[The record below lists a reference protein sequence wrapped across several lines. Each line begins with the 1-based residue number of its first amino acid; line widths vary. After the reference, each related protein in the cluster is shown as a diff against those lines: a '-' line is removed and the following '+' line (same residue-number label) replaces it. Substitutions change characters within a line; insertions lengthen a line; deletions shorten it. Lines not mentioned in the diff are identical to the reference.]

1 MSNALAV
8 AAVSFVLV
16 DLLNN
21 GLIDRDISST
31 GVGDVAVTAWP
42 PDHIDPRAQTQ
53 SQLNL
58 FLYQATP
65 NASWRNIGYP
75 LRDATGTRINNPPL
89 ALDLHYLL
97 MAYGME
103 QLHSE
108 ILLGYA
114 MQLLHE
120 TPILTRDAIRKSLS
134 APTQV
139 QAGGAGIPA
148 AMLNLF
154 TSELAEQVEL
164 IKIIPQILNTEE
176 ISKLWTAFQTNYRP
190 TAAYSAS
197 VVLIQS
203 KASTKTALPVQ
214 HRTVHAIPFQ
224 APFIENVLSQKTAA
238 DPIVDGQP
246 ILPGYNLV
254 LQGSQLK
261 GEVTSVLVGGL
272 EVFPADTDITLT
284 QIVVAIPPA
293 LEAGTQGVQVV
304 QQVLLGS
311 PLVPHRGVE
320 SNTSSFVLRPVIQTV
335 NPSGVQGAGA
345 TARSGSL
352 NLTVNP
358 PVGPN
363 QRVVLLLNQLPPLT
377 SPPDSP
383 VSYSFVLPP
392 RINLASPP
400 PNPPPP
406 TANITVPFTGVTAGA
421 YLVRLLVDDAESPLG
436 MDANGLYSTPQ
447 VTIP

>member
-1 MSNALAV
+1 MSSALAV
-8 AAVSFVLV
+8 ASVSYVLV

-21 GLIDRDISST
+21 GLIDRDIGST
-31 GVGDVAVTAWP
+31 GVGDVSVTALP
-42 PDHIDPRAQTQ
+42 PDRIDPATQKQ

-65 NASWRNIGYP
+65 NASWRNVGYP
-75 LRDATGTRINNPPL
+75 ARDAAGARIDNPPL

-97 MAYGME
+97 MAYGLE
-103 QLHSE
+103 QLHGE

-114 MQLLHE
+114 MQLFHE

-139 QAGGAGIPA
+139 SGAGGLPA

-197 VVLIQS
+197 VVLIES

-214 HRTVHAIPFQ
+214 YRTVHTLPFQ
-224 APFIENVLSQKTAA
+224 SPFIEKVLSQKTAA

-246 ILPGYNLV
+246 ILPAYNIV
-254 LQGSQLK
+254 LRGSQLK
-261 GEVTSVLVGGL
+261 GELTSVLVGGI
-272 EVFPADTDITLT
+272 EVIPADADLTST
-284 QIVVAIPPA
+284 QIVVALPPG
-293 LEAGTQGVQVV
+293 LEAGTQPVQVL
-304 QQVLLGS
+304 QQTLLGS

-320 SNTSSFVLRPVIQTV
+320 SNTSSFVLRPVIKMV
-335 NPSGVQGAGA
+335 NASSVHGAGPA
-345 TARSGSL
+345 LRSG
-352 NLTVNP
+352 NLDVMVDP
-358 PVGPN
+358 PVGPD
-363 QRVVLLLNQLPPLT
+363 QRVILLLNQLPPLT

-383 VSYSFVLPP
+383 LAYSFVLPP

-406 TANITVPFTGVTAGA
+406 TANITVPFTGVVAGT
-421 YLVRLLVDDAESPLG
+421 YLARLLVDDAESPLG
-436 MDANGLYSTPQ
+436 IGINGTYSTPQ